1 MGLSCSTRKG
11 QFMCL
16 GNNWATRASYQVAV
30 RRRSGTPAQARSSPG
45 FERELFSPGKENDSM
60 LASETIQ
67 AYRSKATRFLATIC
81 ALCAV
86 TWLLTPAALAAPK
99 RTPPSTPGNFHVTG
113 SMQSPASVTFAWTAS
128 KAGSDPSFVYVIVNK
143 TTGLSLNVGNVTSYT
158 WAEVEAGGTYSFY
171 IYAADTDNDVS
182 ADSPVVTVTVPGTPI
197 PTAVQPAAPVITQV
211 SATSDSIAVSWTEAT
226 PVNEIGSYQVLV
238 NGMAVASPP
247 ANSTTANA
255 TNLWPGTNFTV
266 TVVAYS
272 LNGTTGALTATSAP
286 ATVTTAAS
294 TSVSNPAA
302 PTAPTNLTGGGDG
315 GGEAI
320 ISWNPSTSPN
330 EAQSQIQYNIYID
343 GVLDTFDSSVGVTQQ
358 VYIFPRGA
366 TVPAQVFVV
375 AVDQFG
381 NQSLPSNVLTISG
394 F

>member
-1 MGLSCSTRKG
+1 
-11 QFMCL
+11 
-16 GNNWATRASYQVAV
+16 
-30 RRRSGTPAQARSSPG
+30 
-45 FERELFSPGKENDSM
+45 M
-60 LASETIQ
+60 LAFETIQ
-67 AYRSKATRFLATIC
+67 AYRSKAARFLATIS

-86 TWLLTPAALAAPK
+86 AWLLNPAALAAPR

-113 SMQSPASVTFAWTAS
+113 ATESPASVTFAWTAS

-143 TTGLSLNVGNVTSYT
+143 TTGLSLNVGKVTSYT
-158 WAEVEAGGTYSFY
+158 WAEVQAGGTYSFY
-171 IYAADTDNDVS
+171 IYAADSDNDVS
-182 ADSPVVTVTVPGTPI
+182 ANSPVVTVTVPGTPI
-197 PTAVQPAAPVITQV
+197 PTAVQPAAPVITQI
-211 SATSDSIAVSWTEAT
+211 SPTSDTITVSWTEAT
-226 PVNEIGSYQVLV
+226 PANEIASYEVLV
-238 NGMAVASPP
+238 NGMVDGSTP
-247 ANSTTANA
+247 ANSTTAKA
-255 TNLWPGTNFTV
+255 TNLWPGTTFTV
-266 TVVAYS
+266 EVVAYS

-286 ATVTTAAS
+286 VTVTTATA
-294 TSVSNPAA
+294 TNVPNPSA
-302 PTAPTNLTGGGDG
+302 PTAPTNLTGWGDG

-343 GVLDTFDSSVGVTQQ
+343 GVLDIFDSSVGVTQQ

-381 NQSLPSNVLTISG
+381 NQSPPSNVLTVSS